1 MSAEA
6 VIKQEIRQL
15 NEEDPFDLRQE
26 DQERIKLL
34 KILAE
39 ANLIDV
45 PLELKSQ
52 DLQNVKQKLDAV

>member
-1 MSAEA
+1 MSAEG
-6 VIKQEIRQL
+6 ILKEEIRQL
-15 NEEDPFDLRQE
+15 NEEDLFDLRQE

>member
-1 MSAEA
+1 MSAEG
-6 VIKQEIRQL
+6 ILKEEIRQL